1 MKKDKLLLNPLWN
14 LENAEA
20 NLKDDIQFLRCI
32 DSEYFQKGKIECS
45 AFLYWQFEA
54 IIRTLRK
61 SLECTQ
67 MNMKKSI
74 DAIYEKDSKEKKGVV
89 ENGYKGNYK
98 E

>member
-32 DSEYFQKGKIECS
+32 DSEYFQKGKNECS

-74 DAIYEKDSKEKKGVV
+74 DSIYKY
-89 ENGYKGNYK
+89 ENNLKRGNK
-98 E
+98 NERL